1 MNTTKGNTMNTK
13 YSTFAD
19 FDLYTCPICDNL
31 TPSVWCEDDNDNHC
45 KYCFDAYGC
54 EGCE

>member
-1 MNTTKGNTMNTK
+1 MNTTKGNTMT
-13 YSTFAD
+13 YSTYAD
-19 FDLYTCPICDNL
+19 FDIYMCPICDNL